1 MSGPWFRRYAGFGY
15 RPITR
20 QGSFVVVAMVAVEVP
35 CGAAFLAYADTR
47 PTLAWSAGLVAVLA
61 AVVAHVVVAWKMDW
75 GYGGP

>member
-1 MSGPWFRRYAGFGY
+1 
-15 RPITR
+15 
-20 QGSFVVVAMVAVEVP
+20 VAMVAVEVP